1 MKTQPRHLFL
11 RYLRKVGV
19 FLLIGLMIQKRQE
32 AHKKTAVW
40 YVFKK
45 KMKIRNTNTRRQS
58 VSRSIGISNE
68 RLLLEALD
76 SVVKRGPEHD
86 VVDGH
91 AVDQVLAG
99 IFA

>member
-1 MKTQPRHLFL
+1 MRH
-11 RYLRKVGV
+11 LRKVGV

-40 YVFKK
+40 YVLKNE
-45 KMKIRNTNTRRQS
+45 IRNTNTRRQS
-58 VSRSIGISNE
+58 VSRSFGILNE
-68 RLLLEALD
+68 RLLLEALY

>member
-1 MKTQPRHLFL
+1 MKTQLRHLFL
-11 RYLRKVGV
+11 RHLRKGV
-19 FLLIGLMIQKRQE
+19 FLLIGLMIQK
-32 AHKKTAVW
+32 KTRSTKNGRLVC
-40 YVFKK
+40 FLR
-45 KMKIRNTNTRRQS
+45 KMKIRNTTTRRQS

>member
-1 MKTQPRHLFL
+1 M

-19 FLLIGLMIQKRQE
+19 FLLIGLMI
-32 AHKKTAVW
+32 HKKTRSTKNGR
-40 YVFKK
+40 FGMSKENE
-45 KMKIRNTNTRRQS
+45 IRNTNTRRQS

-68 RLLLEALD
+68 RLLLEALY

>member
-1 MKTQPRHLFL
+1 
-11 RYLRKVGV
+11 
-19 FLLIGLMIQKRQE
+19 MIQKKTRST
-32 AHKKTAVW
+32 KKRPFGM
-40 YVFKK
+40 FKENEK
-45 KMKIRNTNTRRQS
+45 RNANTRCQS
-58 VSRSIGISNE
+58 FSRSIGISNE
-68 RLLLEALD
+68 RLLLEALY

>member
-1 MKTQPRHLFL
+1 MKTQLRHLFL
-11 RYLRKVGV
+11 RHLRKGG
-19 FLLIGLMIQKRQE
+19 FLLVGLMIQKKDKK
-32 AHKKTAVW
+32 HKKRSFGR
-40 YVFKK
+40 FKENEK
-45 KMKIRNTNTRRQS
+45 RNTNTRCQS
-58 VSRSIGISNE
+58 CSRSIGISNE
-68 RLLLEALD
+68 RLLLEALY

>member
-1 MKTQPRHLFL
+1 MKTQSRHLFL

-32 AHKKTAVW
+32 AQNNGRLVCF
-40 YVFKK
+40 FKK
-45 KMKIRNTNTRRQS
+45 KEIRNTNTRCQS

>member
-1 MKTQPRHLFL
+1 MKTQLRHLFL
-11 RYLRKVGV
+11 RHLRKGV
-19 FLLIGLMIQKRQE
+19 FFINRFDDT
-32 AHKKTAVW
+32 KKTRSTKNGRLVC
-40 YVFKK
+40 FKK

-68 RLLLEALD
+68 RLLLEALY